1 MMVLSGKELSSSV
14 KANVAS
20 LCERFEIRFNRRP
33 VLAVVLVGEDP
44 ASQTYVNN
52 KKKACDEVG
61 ILHRDYAFDSN
72 LTQEELLECIYNL
85 NCDPSVDGILV
96 QMPLPPQIDELA
108 VTESIAPEKDVDGFH
123 PKNIGRILLG
133 QNALAACTP
142 KGILRL
148 MDHYK
153 IDVSGK
159 NVCIVGR
166 SNIVGKPLAA
176 LLMQKGRDATVTV
189 CNSRTEDLSVFTR
202 NADIIVMAVG
212 HVGLLKA
219 DMVKNGSVVIDVGIN
234 RVPDISKK
242 SGYSLKGD
250 ADYDGLSQI
259 VSAITPVPGGVGP
272 MTIAML
278 MENTLCAACWRE
290 EVELEELG

>member
-1 MMVLSGKELSSSV
+1 
-14 KANVAS
+14 
-20 LCERFEIRFNRRP
+20 
-33 VLAVVLVGEDP
+33 
-44 ASQTYVNN
+44 
-52 KKKACDEVG
+52 
-61 ILHRDYAFDSN
+61 
-72 LTQEELLECIYNL
+72 
-85 NCDPSVDGILV
+85 
-96 QMPLPPQIDELA
+96 
-108 VTESIAPEKDVDGFH
+108 
-123 PKNIGRILLG
+123 
-133 QNALAACTP
+133 
-142 KGILRL
+142 
-148 MDHYK
+148 
-153 IDVSGK
+153 
-159 NVCIVGR
+159 
-166 SNIVGKPLAA
+166 
-176 LLMQKGRDATVTV
+176 
-189 CNSRTEDLSVFTR
+189 
-202 NADIIVMAVG
+202 MAVG